1 MAEVSKKIIILGQYG
16 VGKSSLI
23 RQFVHRKFSD
33 KYLTTIGVHV
43 QKKVVK
49 IGSTQLS
56 MIIWDLEGDTSLSK
70 VRPSYLFG
78 ANGIIYVFDLS
89 RPYTYTSIES
99 EIGIVKEKFPDEPLK
114 IVGNKVDL
122 MNENDITTITEDL
135 PVTCDFLT
143 SAKTSEYVNDLF
155 IELGKDLVV

>member
-1 MAEVSKKIIILGQYG
+1 MTEVSKKIIILGQYG

-43 QKKVVK
+43 QKKEVE
-49 IGSTQLS
+49 IGSIQLA
-56 MIIWDLEGDTSLSK
+56 MIIWDLEGDTSVSK

-89 RPYTYTSIES
+89 RTYTYADIEA
-99 EIGIVKEKFPDEPLK
+99 EVGIVKQKFPDEPVK
-114 IVGNKVDL
+114 IVGNKKDL
-122 MNENDITTITEDL
+122 INQNDLKAIVQEL
-135 PVTCDFLT
+135 PVACDFLT
-143 SAKTSEYVNDLF
+143 SAKTSENVDELF
-155 IELGKDLVV
+155 LQLGKNLIA

>member
-43 QKKVVK
+43 QKKVVE
-49 IGSTQLS
+49 IGSIQLS
-56 MIIWDLEGDTSLSK
+56 MIIWDLEGDTSVSK

-78 ANGIIYVFDLS
+78 ANGILYVFDLS
-89 RPYTYTSIES
+89 RPFTYADIEA
-99 EIGIVKEKFPDEPLK
+99 EIGIVKQQFPDEPLK
-114 IVGNKVDL
+114 IVGNKKDL
-122 MNENDITTITEDL
+122 INQDDLKAITEEL
-135 PVTCDFLT
+135 PVACDFLT
-143 SAKTSEYVNDLF
+143 SAKTAENVDDLF
-155 IELGKDLVV
+155 LELGKNLVE